1 MSTPEQGTTTVV
13 DRRPVPRGVLPK
25 GIQTWLMVGIAAV
38 IVVIILFAG
47 QPQAPQRTAQA
58 ATVAAGPTNPERV
71 RDYQERLN
79 AINAQLAMKPMPE
92 RAPVSEP
99 AMTAAYGP
107 VERERT
113 PQRTDPWAV
122 ERQRRDYE
130 SLFASNVVV
139 SRRAPLQRSDLLQL
153 PSRPDSQLDPAGA
166 SEPSL
171 DAIADAVVRATDRV
185 GRPLEESKSVPAA
198 NPNRTIGT
206 PSQPDTVAGPR
217 YRVAEGTIIDAV
229 LTNRL
234 DGGTSSPVNCM
245 VTNSLYS
252 TDGRRVLVPAG
263 ARILGETR
271 AVEGWGETRLAVS
284 FHRIVMPDGSSVP
297 LDHFRGLN
305 QLGDAGLRDRVD
317 RHYWST
323 FGGAAAVGLVGG
335 LSQLLGN
342 VALGSGDG
350 DRTVVVAGGSA
361 DAASQAAA
369 QTLSQFLNRMPTI
382 TIREGHRVKVYVTR
396 DVNLP
401 EWTGNTTTGME
412 DLPWFE

>member
-1 MSTPEQGTTTVV
+1 MSTPEQGSSTVV

-58 ATVAAGPTNPERV
+58 ATVAAGPTSPERV

-92 RAPVSEP
+92 RAPVNEP
-99 AMTAAYGP
+99 AVTAAYGA

-113 PQRTDPWAV
+113 PPRTDPLAV

-139 SRRAPLQRSDLLQL
+139 SRRAPLQRSDARQQT
-153 PSRPDSQLDPAGA
+153 SRQDGFDPASVA
-166 SEPSL
+166 EPSL
-171 DAIADAVVRATDRV
+171 DAIAEAVVRATDRA
-185 GRPLEESKSVPAA
+185 GRPIEEPKSAA
-198 NPNRTIGT
+198 PVSLNPTVAT
-206 PSQPDTVAGPR
+206 PSQPNAVVGPR

-245 VTNSLYS
+245 VTNALYS
-252 TDGRRVLVPAG
+252 ADGRRVLVPAG

-284 FHRIVMPDGSSVP
+284 FHRIVMPDGSTVP

-350 DRTVVVAGGSA
+350 DRTVIVAGGSA

-396 DVNLP
+396 DVDLP

-412 DLPWFE
+412 DWPWFE

>member
-25 GIQTWLMVGIAAV
+25 GIQTWLMVGIAGV

-47 QPQAPQRTAQA
+47 QPRAPQRTAQA
-58 ATVAAGPTNPERV
+58 ATMPSAATNPERV

-92 RAPVSEP
+92 ASPVSEP
-99 AMTAAYGP
+99 AMTPAYGA
-107 VERERT
+107 VERERP
-113 PQRTDPWAV
+113 PQRTDPFAV

-139 SRRAPLQRSDLLQL
+139 SRRTPLQRSEARQ
-153 PSRPDSQLDPAGA
+153 SAARLDGFDAAAGT
-166 SEPSL
+166 EPSL
-171 DAIADAVVRATDRV
+171 DAIADAVVRATDRA
-185 GRPLEESKSVPAA
+185 GRPVEEPKPAPAA
-198 NPNRTIGT
+198 APSRNVTT
-206 PSQPDTVAGPR
+206 PPQPDTVIRPR

-245 VTNSLYS
+245 VTNPLYS
-252 TDGRRVLVPAG
+252 ADGRHVLVPAG

-284 FHRIVMPDGSSVP
+284 FHRIVMPDGSDVS

-305 QLGDAGLRDRVD
+305 QLGDAGLRDQVD

-350 DRTVVVAGGSA
+350 DRTVIVAGGSA

-396 DVNLP
+396 DVELP
-401 EWTGNTTTGME
+401 EWTGTAVTGME
-412 DLPWFE
+412 D

>member
-1 MSTPEQGTTTVV
+1 MSTPEQSNAAVV

-25 GIQTWLMVGIAAV
+25 GIQTWLMVGIAGV
-38 IVVIILFAG
+38 IVIIILFAG
-47 QPQAPQRTAQA
+47 QPQAPERRAQA
-58 ATVAAGPTNPERV
+58 AAAAPPATSPERV

-79 AINAQLAMKPMPE
+79 AINAQLAMNPMPD
-92 RAPVSEP
+92 RPPMNASGITPASSGDEP
-99 AMTAAYGP
+99 RLPA
-107 VERERT
+107 
-113 PQRTDPWAV
+113 QRVDPLAV

-139 SRRAPLQRSDLLQL
+139 SRRAALQGTDASRSAATVID
-153 PSRPDSQLDPAGA
+153 RFDPAAGK
-166 SEPSL
+166 EPSL
-171 DAIADAVVRATDRV
+171 DEIAAAVVRAT
-185 GRPLEESKSVPAA
+185 GRADASPDKTNESPVAP
-198 NPNRTIGT
+198 PERTT
-206 PSQPDTVAGPR
+206 PKLVQPEVAAGPR
-217 YRVAEGTIIDAV
+217 YRIAEGTIIDAV

-234 DGGTSSPVNCM
+234 DGGSSSPVNCM
-245 VTNSLYS
+245 VTNALYS
-252 TDGRRVLVPAG
+252 QDGRRVLVPAG
-263 ARILGETR
+263 ARVLGETR
-271 AVEGWGETRLAVS
+271 AVEGLGETRLAVS
-284 FHRIVMPDGSSVP
+284 FHRIVMPDGSSVS

-361 DAASQAAA
+361 DAASQAAT

-396 DVNLP
+396 DVDLP
-401 EWTGNTTTGME
+401 EWTGNAAGGGE
-412 DLPWFE
+412 N

>member
-1 MSTPEQGTTTVV
+1 MSTSEQGNTSVV

-25 GIQTWLMVGIAAV
+25 GIQTWLMLGIAGV
-38 IVVIILFAG
+38 IVIIILFAG
-47 QPQAPQRTAQA
+47 QPQATQRTAQA
-58 ATVAAGPTNPERV
+58 TVAPSSATSPDRV

-79 AINAQLAMKPMPE
+79 AINAQLGMNPAAD
-92 RAPVSEP
+92 RP
-99 AMTAAYGP
+99 AMSTAPMAP
-107 VERERT
+107 AFREDEPPRPT
-113 PQRTDPWAV
+113 PRVDPLAA

-139 SRRAPLQRSDLLQL
+139 SRRAALQRSD
-153 PSRPDSQLDPAGA
+153 AGRA
-166 SEPSL
+166 TMRSGDAVETGLGKEPSL
-171 DAIADAVVRATDRV
+171 DEIADAVVRAT
-185 GRPLEESKSVPAA
+185 GRAARPADQPAA
-198 NPNRTIGT
+198 TPTMANSQ
-206 PSQPDTVAGPR
+206 PSQAPEQPQVVTGPT
-217 YRVAEGTIIDAV
+217 YRIPEGTIIDAV

-234 DGGTSSPVNCM
+234 DGGASSPVNCL

-252 TDGRRVLVPAG
+252 QDGRRVLVPAG

-284 FHRIVMPDGSSVP
+284 FHRIVMPDGSSVA

-305 QLGDAGLRDRVD
+305 QLGDAGLRDQVN

-350 DRTVVVAGGSA
+350 DRTVIVAGGTA

-369 QTLSQFLNRMPTI
+369 QSMSQFLNRMPTI

-396 DVNLP
+396 DFDVP
-401 EWTGNTTTGME
+401 EWTGVTAPGAE
-412 DLPWFE
+412 D

>member
-1 MSTPEQGTTTVV
+1 MSIPEPSTTVV

-25 GIQTWLMVGIAAV
+25 GIQTWLMVGIAGV

-58 ATVAAGPTNPERV
+58 AAMAPAVTNPERV

-92 RAPVSEP
+92 PAPVTAP
-99 AMTAAYGP
+99 AMTAAYGEVGP
-107 VERERT
+107 DRT
-113 PQRTDPWAV
+113 PPRTDPLTV

-139 SRRAPLQRSDLLQL
+139 SRRAPLQR
-153 PSRPDSQLDPAGA
+153 PDARQPAASLDGLDAAAGT
-166 SEPSL
+166 EPSL
-171 DAIADAVVRATDRV
+171 DAIADAVVRASDRA
-185 GRPLEESKSVPAA
+185 GRPSEEPKSAPATR
-198 NPNRTIGT
+198 PSPTVTT
-206 PSQPDTVAGPR
+206 PVQSDTVVGPR
-217 YRVAEGTIIDAV
+217 YRIAEGTIIDAV

-234 DGGTSSPVNCM
+234 DGGSSSPVNCM
-245 VTNSLYS
+245 VTNALYS
-252 TDGRRVLVPAG
+252 QDGRRVLVPAG
-263 ARILGETR
+263 ARILGETK

-284 FHRIVMPDGSSVP
+284 FNRIVMPDGSSVS

-350 DRTVVVAGGSA
+350 DRTVIVAGGSA

-396 DVNLP
+396 DFDLP
-401 EWTGNTTTGME
+401 EWTAAAMPVVE
-412 DLPWFE
+412 D